1 MYQQYP
7 DFPRLDQQVP
17 TLARLHMQDLHH
29 LAGEVRLARLAA
41 AHEKAAAPARRVVA
55 LHVWQMLRAGI
66 RKAAI
71 GIGGIGARGAKPVAT
86 PDA

>member
-17 TLARLHMQDLHH
+17 TLARLHMQDLHR
-29 LAGEVRLARLAA
+29 LAGEVRLARLVA
-41 AHEKAAAPARRVVA
+41 AHEKAAAPARRAVA
-55 LHVWQMLRAGI
+55 LYIWQMLRAGI

-71 GIGGIGARGAKPVAT
+71 GIGGMGARSAQPVAA